1 LYRLPDGRAVW
12 VVRLWEVD
20 RPYRRVVSTA
30 TLLRFAQ
37 LNRLPGVAA
46 EIRSILREVF
56 DGEEP

>member
-1 LYRLPDGRAVW
+1 MW